1 MIDNLPMTARSM
13 FAIYLFEDSEGNV
26 MVRADSYGLG
36 EKAMSLGMD
45 ILEELT
51 GFSQMSGGEHLLM
64 LPIDRCETVQCFEQ
78 ALTEPKQANPVMRV
92 VRILPNLV
100 ADPVWP
106 ANLFGHSFPCPALI
120 VVRNN

>member
-1 MIDNLPMTARSM
+1 MIDNLPMTTRSM

-45 ILEELT
+45 ILEGLT

-64 LPIDRCETVQCFEQ
+64 LPIDRCETVQ
-78 ALTEPKQANPVMRV
+78 
-92 VRILPNLV
+92 
-100 ADPVWP
+100 
-106 ANLFGHSFPCPALI
+106 
-120 VVRNN
+120 